1 MAVEKTTK
9 RPDFQTFVSKGK
21 ENIVEKT
28 IGSED
33 RSAKKG
39 ENLKSYRIVL
49 SARSLTDA
57 EYDEIFTADIQRS
70 FTYSSDEKFL
80 SNDNSRENS
89 TFFDGPDSSSTTAPG
104 SKGKKKNIIE
114 PKGSIKMVESNKK
127 PLYEENEGHKNDTV
141 ESHDE
146 SVIMED
152 SSEDIVS
159 NSDLDTTFDKTVDIF
174 EKKKKKKTS
183 KLSHGEK
190 LRMICE
196 MMSPWGSHASNKSHS
211 QSSSLSTRLIL
222 HFKIL
227 RKSFQKT

>member
-1 MAVEKTTK
+1 M
-9 RPDFQTFVSKGK
+9 
-21 ENIVEKT
+21 
-28 IGSED
+28 
-33 RSAKKG
+33 
-39 ENLKSYRIVL
+39 
-49 SARSLTDA
+49 
-57 EYDEIFTADIQRS
+57 
-70 FTYSSDEKFL
+70 
-80 SNDNSRENS
+80 
-89 TFFDGPDSSSTTAPG
+89 
-104 SKGKKKNIIE
+104 
-114 PKGSIKMVESNKK
+114 
-127 PLYEENEGHKNDTV
+127 

-211 QSSSLSTRLIL
+211 QSSSLSTQIDSVSL
-222 HFKIL
+222 
-227 RKSFQKT
+227 

>member
-1 MAVEKTTK
+1 MSDCQKNVSKLTAKKPIFKPPTFVPPTSTNTVKGGIKSSATTTTK
-9 RPDFQTFVSKGK
+9 SD
-21 ENIVEKT
+21 N
-28 IGSED
+28 
-33 RSAKKG
+33 
-39 ENLKSYRIVL
+39 VL

-57 EYDEIFTADIQRS
+57 EYDEIFTAAIQRS

-146 SVIMED
+146 SVIMEN
-152 SSEDIVS
+152 SNEDIVS

-196 MMSPWGSHASNKSHS
+196 MMSPWGSHASK
-211 QSSSLSTRLIL
+211 
-222 HFKIL
+222 
-227 RKSFQKT
+227 